1 MNLGET
7 IKDDG
12 QFRLLAS
19 FFVSKAAEP
28 AEDEDPMFLEFYKSA
43 LGAVV
48 EESVETIIRL
58 SGSPI
63 ERMFLGSLLLGS
75 VKWFPYGLVV
85 HEIQKDTYKELEEFR
100 DYLSKFFDFLKWYEN
115 KNGSYS
121 GLDDYLDAQVVSGK
135 LESSER
141 EYIHRLV
148 FRYHYL
154 SLRNRWHMTLQPK
167 FPDIIVGGKS
177 IRPDI
182 LLWVPSD
189 PRKMIIVECD
199 GYQFHSEKKVFIADR
214 ARDRITSSLGYATLR
229 FSGTEIYRDIS
240 GVATELLNYLE
251 PDVEINE
258 I

>member
-7 IKDDG
+7 IKDDE
-12 QFRLLAS
+12 QFRRIAS

-28 AEDEDPMFLEFYKSA
+28 EEGDDSKFLEFYESA
-43 LGAVV
+43 LGAVTQ
-48 EESVETIIRL
+48 ESVEEIIRL

-75 VKWFPYGLVV
+75 IKWFPYGIVV
-85 HEIQKDTYKELEEFR
+85 HPIQKDTHKELAEFR
-100 DYLSKFFDFLKWYEN
+100 DYLSKFFDFVEWYEN
-115 KNGSYS
+115 KYGSYS

-135 LESSER
+135 MESSER
-141 EYIHRLV
+141 KYIHRLV
-148 FRYHYL
+148 FRYLYL
-154 SLRNRWHMTLQPK
+154 SLRDSWHLTLQPK

-189 PRKMIIVECD
+189 PSKRIIVECD
-199 GYQFHSEKKVFIADR
+199 GYQFHNEKNAFISDR
-214 ARDRITSSLGYATLR
+214 ARDRKTSGIGYTTLR
-229 FSGTEIYRDIS
+229 FAGTEIYRDIS
-240 GVATELLNYLE
+240 GVAIELLNYLE